1 MLSRLFK
8 QLAPVAALAIGATLT
23 GCGSGNVEITMGDG
37 DNGVPLTELDT
48 TGAAPDEVM
57 VMGPDDVIITKGRS
71 LTINVT
77 GDSKVAELLRFKIE
91 DGTLRIARET
101 TNDEVNGKATI
112 RVTTPSL
119 KALVLAGSG
128 SADVAHISG
137 ASTVT
142 IAGSGKAR
150 IGRIDADTLDTTI
163 AGSGTLEV
171 AEGVAKTLN
180 LTVAGSGSAN
190 MAALK
195 ADNADITIAGSG
207 NSTFASDGKVEAN
220 IMGSGNVTVTGRA
233 SCTITS
239 MGSGSL
245 NCENAPATAAASAP
259 PASPETPQAPP
270 PPPTPP
276 AAE

>member
-8 QLAPVAALAIGATLT
+8 QLAPVAALAIGATLA
-23 GCGSGNVEITMGDG
+23 GCGSGNVEINLGDG
-37 DNGVPLTELDT
+37 VNGVPLTELDT
-48 TGAAPDEVM
+48 TGPVPGEVM

-77 GDSKVAELLRFKIE
+77 GDPKVAELLRFKIE
-91 DGTLRIARET
+91 DGTLLIARDST
-101 TNDEVNGKATI
+101 DDAANGKATI
-112 RVTTPSL
+112 RITIPSL

-128 SADVAHISG
+128 SADAAHISG

-163 AGSGTLEV
+163 AGSGKLEV
-171 AEGVAKTLN
+171 AEGVAETLN
-180 LTVAGSGSAN
+180 LSVAGSGSAD

-195 ADNADITIAGSG
+195 AGNADVTVAGSG
-207 NSTFASDGKVEAN
+207 DATFASDGKVDAN
-220 IMGSGNVTVTGRA
+220 IMGSGNVTVIGRA
-233 SCTITS
+233 SCTVTS

-245 NCENAPATAAASAP
+245 NCQNAAATTAAATPAPPLPPEELRAP
-259 PASPETPQAPP
+259 PA
-270 PPPTPP
+270 PP